1 MTQKGEQMTP
11 KGEIKDRTF
20 YGSKELT
27 IDYSKRKAGLST
39 NNGLDLNLASA
50 HHTGYQMIFVL
61 KGKLSLD
68 AYGLSLLES
77 QQYNLVWSASNT
89 NFHQD
94 FLDESNEIV
103 SVGISAGFLSR
114 YLPEDHP
121 AAIHLQS
128 HAFSEMKSSSG
139 AFHTTPAVT
148 LFSEQHLHIT
158 PEINAILNGIEN
170 STHTGFCERLFL
182 ESKVIELLAIKI
194 SQLELLQQ
202 QPIPRLKQEELDKMQ
217 EAREILIQHIDRPFS
232 LRTLAH
238 MVGTNEFNLKKQFKA
253 VYGNTVYGY
262 LNEYKMEQAK
272 AMLLQGDSRVSEVSE
287 KMGYKHAT
295 HFTSA
300 FKKYFGYLPNKIKM
314 FFLFFDPEICLV
326 LFTT

>member
-1 MTQKGEQMTP
+1 MTP
-11 KGEIKDRTF
+11 KGEIQDRSF
-20 YGSKELT
+20 YGSKDLT
-27 IDYSKRKAGLST
+27 IGYSKKKAPLST
-39 NNGLDLNLASA
+39 QNILHVRLDQENQA
-50 HHTGYQMIFVL
+50 GYQMIFML

-68 AYGLSLLES
+68 SGGVSAALPLLES
-77 QQYNLVWSASNT
+77 QQYNLIWTTGKSGAYEGL
-89 NFHQD
+89 QE
-94 FLDESNEIV
+94 ESNEFIFV
-103 SVGISAGFLSR
+103 EISARFLSR

-121 AAIHLQS
+121 AAIHLHS
-128 HAFSEMKSSSG
+128 NNFPDTNFS
-139 AFHTTPAVT
+139 AALIPRPPHVI
-148 LFSEQHLHIT
+148 LFSEQHLRIT

-170 STHTGFCERLFL
+170 SPHTGFCERLFL

-194 SQLELLQQ
+194 SQHKLLQQ
-202 QPIPRLKQEELDKMQ
+202 QPIPHLRQEELDRMQ
-217 EAREILIQHIDRPFS
+217 EVREILIQNIDCPFS

-314 FFLFFDPEICLV
+314 FLLFFDPEFCLI

>member
-1 MTQKGEQMTP
+1 MTQKGEQMTL
-11 KGEIKDRTF
+11 KGEIKEHSF
-20 YGSKELT
+20 YGSKELS
-27 IDYSKRKAGLST
+27 ICYSKQKADL
-39 NNGLDLNLASA
+39 NIKNGLRFGSNPENQ
-50 HHTGYQMIFVL
+50 TGYQMIFVL

-68 AYGLSLLES
+68 DDRSSILEG
-77 QQYNLVWSASNT
+77 QQYNFLWSAGSSS
-89 NFHQD
+89 FYRD
-94 FLDESNEIV
+94 FLEESNEIV

-121 AAIHLQS
+121 AAIHMQS
-128 HAFSEMKSSSG
+128 QALPGTLKTKSIP
-139 AFHTTPAVT
+139 PAQDVI

-170 STHTGFCERLFL
+170 SPHTGFCERLFL

-202 QPIPRLKQEELDKMQ
+202 QPLPRLKQEELDKMQ
-217 EAREILIQHIDRPFS
+217 EAREILIQNINSPFS

-262 LNEYKMEQAK
+262 LNQYKMEQAK

-314 FFLFFDPEICLV
+314 FLLVFDPEICLV
-326 LFTT
+326 FFTA

>member
-11 KGEIKDRTF
+11 KGEIKDRSF
-20 YGSKELT
+20 YGSKDLT
-27 IDYSKRKAGLST
+27 IGYSKKKATL
-39 NNGLDLNLASA
+39 NGDQGFSLLQEEGNQAA
-50 HHTGYQMIFVL
+50 YQMIFVL
-61 KGKLSLD
+61 KGKLSFDEDGQVSALP
-68 AYGLSLLES
+68 LLES
-77 QQYNLVWSASNT
+77 QQYNLLWSTGKSCFQEGFT
-89 NFHQD
+89 E
-94 FLDESNEIV
+94 ESNEIV
-103 SVGISAGFLSR
+103 SVEMSAGFLSR

-128 HAFSEMKSSSG
+128 QQEAS
-139 AFHTTPAVT
+139 APDVI

-170 STHTGFCERLFL
+170 SPHTGFCERLFL

-194 SQLELLQQ
+194 SQLELQQQ
-202 QPIPRLKQEELDKMQ
+202 QPAPRLKQEELDKMQ
-217 EAREILIQHIDRPFS
+217 EAREILIQNIDRPFS

-253 VYGNTVYGY
+253 AYGTTVYGY
-262 LNEYKMEQAK
+262 LNQYKMEQAK

-314 FFLFFDPEICLV
+314 FFLFFDPEFCLI

>member
-1 MTQKGEQMTP
+1 MTQKGEQMTL
-11 KGEIKDRTF
+11 KGEIKERSF
-20 YGSKELT
+20 YGSKDLT
-27 IDYSKRKAGLST
+27 IGYSKKKAA
-39 NNGLDLNLASA
+39 LNTDNRPSLFMEPEHQA
-50 HHTGYQMIFVL
+50 GYQMIFVL
-61 KGKLSLD
+61 KGKLSFEEE
-68 AYGLSLLES
+68 GLSEALPLLES
-77 QQYNLVWSASNT
+77 QQYNLLWSPGKSVFQEA
-89 NFHQD
+89 FAE
-94 FLDESNEIV
+94 ESNEIIQV
-103 SVGISAGFLSR
+103 AISAVFLSR

-121 AAIHLQS
+121 AAIHMNTP
-128 HAFSEMKSSSG
+128 SELVSEN
-139 AFHTTPAVT
+139 VI
-148 LFSEQHLHIT
+148 LFSAQHLHIT
-158 PEINAILNGIEN
+158 PEINAILNGLEN
-170 STHTGFCERLFL
+170 SPHTGFCERLFL

-202 QPIPRLKQEELDKMQ
+202 QPVPRLKQEELDKMQ
-217 EAREILIQHIDRPFS
+217 EAREILIQNIDRPFS

-253 VYGNTVYGY
+253 VYGTTVYGY
-262 LNEYKMEQAK
+262 LNQYKMEQAK

-314 FFLFFDPEICLV
+314 FLLVFDPEFCLV

>member
-1 MTQKGEQMTP
+1 MTQKGEQMTL
-11 KGEIKDRTF
+11 KGEIKDRSF
-20 YGSKELT
+20 YGSKDLA
-27 IDYSKRKAGLST
+27 IGYSKRKPALSAHYT
-39 NNGLDLNLASA
+39 LDLTEDRENQA
-50 HHTGYQMIFVL
+50 GYQMIFVI
-61 KGKLSLD
+61 KGKLSFEEEGASSVLP
-68 AYGLSLLES
+68 LLES
-77 QQYNLVWSASNT
+77 QQYNLIWTTGNSPFQTA
-89 NFHQD
+89 
-94 FLDESNEIV
+94 LLEESNEVIFV
-103 SVGISAGFLSR
+103 EISPGFLSR

-121 AAIHLQS
+121 AAIHLQL
-128 HAFSEMKSSSG
+128 
-139 AFHTTPAVT
+139 PAPEAADQNII

-170 STHTGFCERLFL
+170 SPHTGFCERLFL

-202 QPIPRLKQEELDKMQ
+202 QQPAPRLKQEELDKMQ
-217 EAREILIQHIDRPFS
+217 EVREILIQNIDRPFS

-253 VYGNTVYGY
+253 AYGTTVYGY
-262 LNEYKMEQAK
+262 LNQYKMEQAK

-314 FFLFFDPEICLV
+314 FFLLFDPEICLV
-326 LFTT
+326 FFTA

>member
-11 KGEIKDRTF
+11 KGEIKDRPF
-20 YGSKELT
+20 YGSRDLA
-27 IDYSKRKAGLST
+27 IGYSKKNTALSAEQGAILLQEQV
-39 NNGLDLNLASA
+39 N
-50 HHTGYQMIFVL
+50 HRGYQMIFVL
-61 KGKLSLD
+61 KGKLSFDEDGQASTLP
-68 AYGLSLLES
+68 LLES
-77 QQYNLVWSASNT
+77 QQYNLLWSSGKSA
-89 NFHQD
+89 FPKG
-94 FLDESNEIV
+94 LADESNEIV
-103 SVGISAGFLSR
+103 FVEISPDFLSR
-114 YLPEDHP
+114 YLPDDHP

-128 HAFSEMKSSSG
+128 EQEA
-139 AFHTTPAVT
+139 TTNPVI
-148 LFSEQHLHIT
+148 LFSSQHLHIT

-170 STHTGFCERLFL
+170 SPHTGFCERLFL

-202 QPIPRLKQEELDKMQ
+202 QPSPRLKQEELDKMQ
-217 EAREILIQHIDRPFS
+217 EAREILIQNIDRPFS

-262 LNEYKMEQAK
+262 LNQYKMEQAK
-272 AMLLQGDSRVSEVSE
+272 AMLLQGDSRISEVSE

-300 FKKYFGYLPNKIKM
+300 FKKYFGYLPHKIKM
-314 FFLFFDPEICLV
+314 FVLLFDPEICLV